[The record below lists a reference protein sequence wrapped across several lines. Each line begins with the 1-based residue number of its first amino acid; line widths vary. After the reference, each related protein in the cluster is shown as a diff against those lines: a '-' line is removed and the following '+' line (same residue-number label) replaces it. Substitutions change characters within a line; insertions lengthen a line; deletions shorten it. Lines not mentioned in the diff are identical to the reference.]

1 MGKQKLTFVDGKY
14 FVGDEN
20 GIQVVK
26 EVFIKLLEG
35 EDFAGNT
42 GFGSLMAQTQ
52 QYHDLLQREQ
62 QDMKLL
68 NDMIEKGLPV
78 ESYIH
83 LVKYKLKQLTREL
96 QEYNRKS
103 MENVLGT
110 KLPLQD
116 ILDK

>member
-14 FVGDEN
+14 FVGNEN
-20 GIQVVK
+20 GIEVVK

-35 EDFAGNT
+35 EEFAGNT

-52 QYHDLLQREQ
+52 QYHVLLQREQ

-83 LVKYKLKQLTREL
+83 LVKYKLSQLTREL
-96 QEYNRKS
+96 QEYSVQS
-103 MENVLGT
+103 MQKDLMKKV
-110 KLPLQD
+110 
-116 ILDK
+116 IDKISHE

>member
-1 MGKQKLTFVDGKY
+1 MGKQRLTFVDGKY

-20 GIQVVK
+20 GIEIVK

-35 EDFAGNT
+35 EGFVGNT

-83 LVKYKLKQLTREL
+83 LVKYKLSQLTREL
-96 QEYNRKS
+96 E
-103 MENVLGT
+103 
-110 KLPLQD
+110 KLNNE
-116 ILDK
+116 

>member
-1 MGKQKLTFVDGKY
+1 MGKQRLTFVNGKY

-20 GIQVVK
+20 GIEVVK

-78 ESYIH
+78 DSYIH
-83 LVKYKLKQLTREL
+83 LVKYKLSQLTREL
-96 QEYNRKS
+96 QEYNVQS
-103 MENVLGT
+103 MQKDLMKKV
-110 KLPLQD
+110 
-116 ILDK
+116 IDKISHE